1 VEVMTLI
8 NDRAESARVMTD
20 FLSATM
26 PEVRKSLP
34 DWQAVQRGDASA
46 VSGGVVPDTNAP
58 QQ

>member
-1 VEVMTLI
+1 
-8 NDRAESARVMTD
+8 MTD

-34 DWQAVQRGDASA
+34 DWQAVKRGDASA
-46 VSGGVVPDTNAP
+46 VSGGVVPDTNAR